1 MEIENE
7 FCGIAFRCVVL
18 IIFETDL
25 QTLKI
30 ALAQLNYH
38 TGNFEF
44 NTSKIIDHI
53 NKAKIDGADLVVFSE
68 LSVCGYPPRDF
79 LEFNDF
85 VERCI
90 ENVET
95 IAKACTGIAAIIGS
109 PSKNPKLEGKD
120 LFNSAYFLADG
131 KIAEV
136 RHKTLLPNYDIFDEY
151 RYFEPNRNFNIIEYK
166 GCKIALTICE
176 DLWNINDNPM
186 YIMNPMDELI
196 KQNPDVMINIA
207 ASPFSKSQIQSREH
221 VVIDNVTKYKIP
233 LFYVNHIG
241 AQTQLIFDG
250 GSMVLDKDAKFVDT
264 LNYFSEDIG
273 FYELD
278 IKSKKIKNLKP
289 VSRKT
294 FSSSIEI
301 VHDALVLGIKEYF
314 RKQGFKKAILGLSGG
329 IDSAVVLVLAIE
341 ALGKENVRV
350 VMLPSRYSTE
360 HSVNDAID
368 MAKRLNVEYDIISI
382 EDTFNTLEKTLSKQ
396 FEGTP
401 FNVAEENMQSRSRGI
416 ILMALCNK
424 FGYILLNTSNKSE
437 LAVGYGT
444 LYGDM
449 CGGISVIGDLYK
461 TEVYDLVKHMNAI
474 EELIPNNIVIKAP
487 SAELRPDQKDSDS
500 LPDYDLLDKIL
511 FQYIEE
517 RKSPKEIIASGFDEA
532 IVTKVL
538 RLVNTNEYKR
548 LQAPPVL
555 RVSQKSFG
563 FGRRMPIVAKYLS

>member
-85 VERCI
+85 VDRCI

-517 RKSPKEIIASGFDEA
+517 RKSPKEIIASGFD
-532 IVTKVL
+532 
-538 RLVNTNEYKR
+538 
-548 LQAPPVL
+548 
-555 RVSQKSFG
+555 
-563 FGRRMPIVAKYLS
+563 

>member
-85 VERCI
+85 VDRCI